1 MHLIQI
7 LSLVLPLNLKLYS
20 EAFKHLR
27 VISQKKKKKKKKHLR
42 AKSNHKSINLH
53 LIFVNFDSI

>member
-27 VISQKKKKKKKKHLR
+27 

>member
-27 VISQKKKKKKKKHLR
+27 VISQKKKNIYGQNQIIKVLTCT
-42 AKSNHKSINLH
+42 
-53 LIFVNFDSI
+53 

>member
-27 VISQKKKKKKKKHLR
+27 VFSQKKKKKKHLR

>member
-27 VISQKKKKKKKKHLR
+27 LISHKKKKKHLR

>member
-27 VISQKKKKKKKKHLR
+27 VISQKKKKKKKNLR

>member
-1 MHLIQI
+1 MHLKQI

-27 VISQKKKKKKKKHLR
+27 VISQKKKKKNIYGQNQIIKVLTCT
-42 AKSNHKSINLH
+42 
-53 LIFVNFDSI
+53 

>member
-27 VISQKKKKKKKKHLR
+27 VISQKKKKKKKHLR

>member
-27 VISQKKKKKKKKHLR
+27 VISQKKKKKHLW

>member
-27 VISQKKKKKKKKHLR
+27 VISHKKKKKKHLR

>member
-27 VISQKKKKKKKKHLR
+27 VISQKKKKHLR

>member
-27 VISQKKKKKKKKHLR
+27 VISQKKKKNIYGQNQIIKVLTCT
-42 AKSNHKSINLH
+42 
-53 LIFVNFDSI
+53 

>member
-27 VISQKKKKKKKKHLR
+27 VISQKKKKKKKNIYGQNQIIKVLTCT
-42 AKSNHKSINLH
+42 
-53 LIFVNFDSI
+53 

>member
-27 VISQKKKKKKKKHLR
+27 VISQKKKKKKKKKNIYGQNQIIKVLTCT
-42 AKSNHKSINLH
+42 
-53 LIFVNFDSI
+53 

>member
-27 VISQKKKKKKKKHLR
+27 VISQKKKKKKKHLQ